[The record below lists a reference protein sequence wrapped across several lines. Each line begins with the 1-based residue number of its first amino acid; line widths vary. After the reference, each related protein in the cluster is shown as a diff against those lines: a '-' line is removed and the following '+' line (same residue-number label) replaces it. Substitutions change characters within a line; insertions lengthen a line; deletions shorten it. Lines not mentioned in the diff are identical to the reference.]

1 MKDVFFMCFG
11 KSEVKRNRIKEELFM
26 FILYG
31 FCLYNQNDF
40 KNK

>member
-1 MKDVFFMCFG
+1 MRFG

-31 FCLYNQNDF
+31 LCWNNENDF